1 MSISSVAASRWDR
14 VGCPVC
20 GGKEVECFY
29 QATQVPVRDGLLFD
43 SSQKAAAA
51 PTGNL
56 RLSVCKTCFYI
67 GNEDYQPRKAR
78 LGGYDFSLQHSPSF
92 RGFVRA
98 LSAHLIE
105 RYGLRKSAILD
116 VGCGDALFLKTICS
130 MGDNVGVGIEPA
142 FEPEVGPD
150 EAVRIV
156 HDRFSDA
163 EAVKTYF
170 DLIAC
175 RHVLS
180 EIDQPAELLRSIR
193 KGIRNPSCL
202 VYLEVPNAALTF
214 RRTMVWNLVYEHRSW
229 FLPEAL
235 TNLCQMAG
243 LEVRDVRPCWNDEYL
258 SMVAVRAIARLKPAR
273 SALSSSFA
281 VAPTEELALFGRECR
296 RIVEGWQDKLTEWRR
311 SGLRVLA
318 WGAGARAVTFCAS
331 YDFRGVIDAVI
342 DINPIRWGKYL
353 PVSAIRVESPQFV
366 QRFKPDLVLITN
378 PTYTSEIKAHV
389 KRLGVRCRFDQL

>member
-1 MSISSVAASRWDR
+1 MSISSMAASRWDR

-20 GGKEVECFY
+20 GGKKIECFY
-29 QATQVPVRDGLLFD
+29 EAAHVPVRDGLLFD
-43 SSQKAAAA
+43 SPQKAAAA

-92 RGFVRA
+92 RRFVRT

-142 FEPEVGPD
+142 FEPEVGPN
-150 EAVRIV
+150 EAVTVI
-156 HDRFSDA
+156 HDRFS
-163 EAVKTYF
+163 EQQAVRTCF

-180 EIDQPAELLRSIR
+180 EVHRPAPLLRSIQ

-202 VYLEVPNAALTF
+202 VYLEVPNAAHTF
-214 RRTMVWNLVYEHRSW
+214 RRKMVWNLVYEHRSW

-235 TNLCQMAG
+235 ANLCRIAG

-258 SMVAVRAIARLKPAR
+258 SMVAVRAV
-273 SALSSSFA
+273 SASPRRRGNFA
-281 VAPTEELALFGRECR
+281 VAPTEGLAAFGRECR
-296 RIVEGWQDKLTEWRR
+296 RIVEAWHNKLTQWRR
-311 SGLRVLA
+311 SGLCVVA
-318 WGAGARAVTFCAS
+318 WGAGARAVTFCANF
-331 YDFRGVIDAVI
+331 DLRGVIDAVI
-342 DINPIRWGKYL
+342 DINPNRCGKYL
-353 PVSAIRVESPQFV
+353 PVSAIRVEHPQFV
-366 QRFKPDLVLITN
+366 QRVKPDLVLITN
-378 PTYTSEIKAHV
+378 PTYAAEIKAHV